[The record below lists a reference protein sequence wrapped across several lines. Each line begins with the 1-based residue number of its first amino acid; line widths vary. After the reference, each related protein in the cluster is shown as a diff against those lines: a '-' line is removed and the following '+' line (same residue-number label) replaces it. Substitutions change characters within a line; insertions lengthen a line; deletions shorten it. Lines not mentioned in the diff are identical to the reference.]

1 VALAAFTASNS
12 RAQAVAVAADR
23 HHVPATL
30 LTDAAVP
37 QDAAGP
43 ESATATVAWTAP
55 SGLAHEDVLGVPR
68 GATAGSTVRIWIDGQ
83 GDVTTRPATTG
94 DVAAEAGDVGLL
106 TFAAISLVAVM
117 AYVLTCRVQDR
128 GRLRR
133 WAADW
138 DRVEPVWTGKVR

>member
-1 VALAAFTASNS
+1 MALAAFTASNS

-83 GDVTTRPATTG
+83 DDATG
-94 DVAAEAGDVGLL
+94 DH
-106 TFAAISLVAVM
+106 
-117 AYVLTCRVQDR
+117 R
-128 GRLRR
+128 
-133 WAADW
+133 
-138 DRVEPVWTGKVR
+138 